1 MFQYSEKEDKYEEEI
16 KVLSDKLKE
25 VKKAINETRVKDKL
39 PFLIPNVFFQLPY
52 CVFQAE
58 TRAEFAERTVAKLEK
73 SIDDLEGTKIVIFV
87 LTEFFKPVYCGAKS
101 SIFCNI
107 GKKVSKWT

>member
-25 VKKAINETRVKDKL
+25 VKKSINETRSKTSCPFSSQTTFVK
-39 PFLIPNVFFQLPY
+39 LPY
-52 CVFQAE
+52 CVYQAE

-73 SIDDLEGTKIVIFV
+73 SIDDLEGMNSLI
-87 LTEFFKPVYCGAKS
+87 S
-101 SIFCNI
+101 SM
-107 GKKVSKWT
+107 G

>member
-25 VKKAINETRVKDKL
+25 VKKAINEISVKDKL
-39 PFLIPNVFFQLPY
+39 PLFTPKCLFSTSSLF
-52 CVFQAE
+52 FQAE

-73 SIDDLEGTKIVIFV
+73 SIDDLEGTNTVICV
-87 LTEFFKPVYCGAKS
+87 LTEFFLNKFTLEPKVQLKLFS
-101 SIFCNI
+101 NI
-107 GKKVSKWT
+107 GE